1 MKKVEDTIWKQIKYK
16 LPQCFNFTLPSPFPQ
31 SRCVYVQR
39 RSSMNRGRYHSLL
52 PSDVI
57 DFIIFFFAQ
66 LLLTCDPKVTNTST
80 RERIRGTF
88 QTSLYRQGK
97 KEVGAKGWSVKFRLS
112 LGDIFVRFSQL
123 LTEVEGE
130 SLCSDPLVGLYS
142 LNSELRLLTGL
153 SCRNLPALTVVFC
166 SVSERRL
173 AKVKTLYTQDIH
185 LTFKCGG
192 SFCTF
197 PKLIVTGFKKTSY
210 QQSSTL
216 KRPPPPINV
225 SLACKQ
231 ALMFEYRAVH
241 KSACCC
247 LFCLKAGSCVWIFR
261 AP

>member
-1 MKKVEDTIWKQIKYK
+1 MKKVEDTIWKQIIYK

-66 LLLTCDPKVTNTST
+66 LLLTCDPKVTNAST
-80 RERIRGTF
+80 RERIRGTL

-97 KEVGAKGWSVKFRLS
+97 REVGAKGWSVKFRLS

-123 LTEVEGE
+123 LTEVESE

-153 SCRNLPALTVVFC
+153 NCRNLPAVTVVFC
-166 SVSERRL
+166 SVSERCL

-210 QQSSTL
+210 QQSTTL
-216 KRPPPPINV
+216 KRPPPHPSMSAQPANRLSCLGIV
-225 SLACKQ
+225 LLIRVLA
-231 ALMFEYRAVH
+231 AVFF
-241 KSACCC
+241 A
-247 LFCLKAGSCVWIFR
+247 
-261 AP
+261 